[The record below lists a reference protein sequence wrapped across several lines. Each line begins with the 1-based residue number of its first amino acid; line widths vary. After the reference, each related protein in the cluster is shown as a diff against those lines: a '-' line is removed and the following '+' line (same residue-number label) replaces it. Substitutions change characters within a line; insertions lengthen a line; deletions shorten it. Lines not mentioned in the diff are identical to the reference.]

1 MPRWTPAARKRQRR
15 LILERKPWL
24 NSTGAKTPEGKA
36 ISSQNAKKKLTP
48 EQVEFKAL
56 MDEFNAARKEMKK
69 LLREIKLDS

>member
-1 MPRWTPAARKRQRR
+1 

-36 ISSQNAKKKLTP
+36 ISSQNAKKTLTP
-48 EQVEFKAL
+48 EQAEFKAL
-56 MDEFNAARKEMKK
+56 MDEFDAARKEMKK